1 MRGHKQPPTE
11 AALMALGK
19 AGTATHIDPPFRQT
33 NAFATNHPASPSK
46 SAFADAVDLPKDS
59 IDPISCIVDDKDGR
73 NAKGVTV

>member
-1 MRGHKQPPTE
+1 
-11 AALMALGK
+11 MALGK
-19 AGTATHIDPPFRQT
+19 YRTAAHIDPPFRQT

-59 IDPISCIVDDKDGR
+59 IDPTSRIVDDKDGR